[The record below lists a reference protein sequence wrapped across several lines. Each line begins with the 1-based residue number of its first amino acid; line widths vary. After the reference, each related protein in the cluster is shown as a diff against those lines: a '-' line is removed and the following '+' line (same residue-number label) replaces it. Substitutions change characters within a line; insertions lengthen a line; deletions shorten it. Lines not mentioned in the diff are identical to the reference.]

1 LIECDVVELV
11 ESESSEQSYEDL
23 TWLDRDL
30 PPTDNMNNIV
40 DVSMTNGME
49 LSPIRDLVV
58 LNQQSSIKKS

>member
-1 LIECDVVELV
+1 MIECDVVELV

-40 DVSMTNGME
+40 DVSMDQWDGAKPNKGPGRTK
-49 LSPIRDLVV
+49 PT
-58 LNQQSSIKKS
+58 K